1 MGVYGCGWVRWVAG
15 GTGDTKTR
23 QAGVFMGTQVRIWG
37 LWSGKFP
44 RTSCFGRFDENGKKW
59 INVDANRFGCVCN
72 RV

>member
-1 MGVYGCGWVRWVAG
+1 MGADGCVGSQ
-15 GTGDTKTR
+15 
-23 QAGVFMGTQVRIWG
+23 QARGIQKQGKRGVFMGAQVRIWA
-37 LWSGKFP
+37 LWPGKFP